1 MKPPV
6 PPKIDQGVRG
16 LAAVLKYALELKY
29 YEEAVQSTDPNHKP
43 EKLTG
48 IAAQINE
55 IFKMKMAEAQEL
67 HELIQTTKLQNR
79 ELLENLLQEQN
90 FKVLLRSVLP
100 TKDENVEQL
109 LEAEMKTVKKM
120 FSSMS
125 KQMTSMQGKIEKI
138 RENQHV

>member
-1 MKPPV
+1 
-6 PPKIDQGVRG
+6 
-16 LAAVLKYALELKY
+16 
-29 YEEAVQSTDPNHKP
+29 
-43 EKLTG
+43 LTG

-67 HELIQTTKLQNR
+67 HELIQTTKLQKR

-138 RENQHV
+138 REN

>member
-1 MKPPV
+1 
-6 PPKIDQGVRG
+6 
-16 LAAVLKYALELKY
+16 
-29 YEEAVQSTDPNHKP
+29 
-43 EKLTG
+43 
-48 IAAQINE
+48 
-55 IFKMKMAEAQEL
+55 MAEAQEL
-67 HELIQTTKLQNR
+67 HELIQTTKLQKR

-138 RENQHV
+138 REN